1 MLELDINSI
10 NFSLTV
16 VINKQVE
23 NKLLP
28 QCERFN

>member
-23 NKLLP
+23 NKL
-28 QCERFN
+28 